1 MFILKIDE
9 IIVSLLICTALW
21 YFKFQFWYTGLIWIP
36 FMKYFKYS
44 MVIQKEKFWLFSFI
58 RLTKEYFSQKNFQG
72 VLGCFL
78 GLGGLCWYLKLSY
91 LFLFLSPILDIL
103 RFFGWHYG
111 KMLAME
117 DRLKRYYKDDDVK
130 IIDNVNG
137 ILALNSKIP
146 LTEADKSQLELVTN
160 ATIISITQDLKY
172 KYKFHIKHETGVYND
187 YRHKEKISSD
197 RLHLILK
204 SYGDAKPLY
213 VTTLHGE
220 VNDKFE
226 FITTIGKKR
235 LIRLLK
241 DIEHKLGCK
250 KNTLS
255 IEFDEEKAVFTHKH
269 IIIKNYFI
277 DDVIMDTP
285 RPNDMMIPFIIGINK
300 ETGKPVIYD
309 YKHIGHMICA
319 GMTGCGKSSVLH
331 GILYTLMFWNDDICF
346 YMFDLKGSELPSA
359 YGKFSNCKV
368 FSINDGDNLNEAIQ
382 LILQGFIEIEK
393 EYHNRQRLFSDCGV
407 KDIDGYNRLHV
418 EKMPYML
425 IVIDEAN
432 ALFELVKK
440 RLPNVFLEIEAIV
453 DNLCARGRNAGMW
466 QFHTMQ
472 QVTKENYSIS
482 WRRAAMTRIGM
493 KLRELRQCQM
503 IFENLQEIAEE
514 EHNLFV
520 GEYIVLDNKNQ
531 VLRLQNARVTDDLQD
546 LTYQNLKEVYGDVGI
561 VVEEKENAEITECG
575 SENIS

>member
-9 IIVSLLICTALW
+9 IIVSLLICVCLW
-21 YFKFQFWYTGLIWIP
+21 YFKISYWYAGLIWIP

-58 RLTKEYFSQKNFQG
+58 RLIKEYFSQKNFQG
-72 VLGCFL
+72 VLGCIL
-78 GLGGLCWYLKLSY
+78 GLGGLCYYLKLSY
-91 LFLFLSPILDIL
+91 LFLFLSPVLDIL

-117 DRLKRYYKDDDVK
+117 QRLERFNKDVK

-137 ILALNSKIP
+137 ILVLNSKIP
-146 LTEADKSQLELVTN
+146 LTEADKSQLELVCN
-160 ATIISITQDLKY
+160 STIISITQDLKY
-172 KYKFHIKHETGVYND
+172 KYKFHIKHEMGVYND
-187 YRHKEKISSD
+187 YRHKEKITSD

-204 SYGDAKPLY
+204 SYGDTKPLY
-213 VTTLHGE
+213 VTTTHGE
-220 VNDKFE
+220 VSDKFE

-285 RPNDMMIPFIIGINK
+285 RPKDMLIPFIVGINK

-432 ALFELVKK
+432 ALFELIKK
-440 RLPNVFLEIEAIV
+440 RLPNIFLEIEAIV

-531 VLRLQNARVTDDLQD
+531 VLRLQNARVTDDLND
-546 LTYQNLKEVYGDVGI
+546 MTYKNLKEVYGDVI
-561 VVEEKENAEITECG
+561 EVLEEKENAEITEYG